1 VLAQRWCAAELQV
14 CISKSLIACPRGR
27 HLSKSHCT
35 ASPTLRQ
42 RLPSTVVGM
51 SSAPS
56 LTGRQQLCAIAEGS
70 ALAAPIQGL
79 LLVEV
84 DRVIARDAPA

>member
-1 VLAQRWCAAELQV
+1 
-14 CISKSLIACPRGR
+14 
-27 HLSKSHCT
+27 
-35 ASPTLRQ
+35 
-42 RLPSTVVGM
+42 M